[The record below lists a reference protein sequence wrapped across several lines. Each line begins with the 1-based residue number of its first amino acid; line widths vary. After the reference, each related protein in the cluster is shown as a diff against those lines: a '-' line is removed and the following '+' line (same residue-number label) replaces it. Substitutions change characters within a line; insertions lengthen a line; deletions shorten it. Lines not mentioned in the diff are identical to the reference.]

1 MNIFNLN
8 MLFLIL
14 GFMSTSLIKFFWR
27 KRFIP
32 HTVIYLILGLICG
45 LVNKYFN
52 LGDLSN
58 DIDFWANINSHD
70 LLLYFVPPLIFHS
83 AFSIKYND
91 FLRYKYHIAIL
102 TVFPLLLSIFLLGSI
117 IFGLVSFIDNNY
129 IKSLIIGVILSATDP
144 VTIVTILEK
153 LNISS
158 FLHIL
163 LECESLL
170 NDGLSILVF
179 NILAS
184 MINNADTNNYVFLG
198 FSPILSILFAYF
210 SYYIFSFFIKRI
222 QNDSLLE
229 SSLFLTMPF
238 FIFYISELLHLS
250 GVFVLVIFGLNMAR
264 YGNLNIS
271 INTINVLEHFLSV
284 TRYLFNTIL
293 FFLLGVI
300 VTSRINFYKLNYSD
314 YLFALLSYV
323 LSNLVRF
330 LAISIFYPLFRKL
343 NKNISFK
350 DIGILSLSGM
360 KGEITVVLSL
370 STQSL
375 LEDDYNKILLML
387 LTNVVLSI
395 IFNSIFLEIYLQKF
409 YKKKE
414 RVTANQ
420 QLIKRTISK
429 VTEKSKL
436 YFDKLKDEERFLN
449 NANWNLISEKIGIS
463 DETTQENQLIN
474 MNQLFIN
481 IMQKKNKFLY
491 IKGII
496 NNKTYSSIEKILD
509 FDNDNV
515 HFHEKIMSKIDAKI
529 DEKVYFNCYK
539 KTLRID
545 QYLLIIS
552 FLLLIDLSYKK
563 LHNFVNN
570 QILELNITYKY
581 NTLKNKLINILIFFE
596 ENYKDLTAEIE
607 NNHAIKMIIINQ
619 ISNLKEIY
627 KDGEINKSIYQ
638 EILSKIMYKYK
649 NIT

>member
-1 MNIFNLN
+1 

-14 GFMSTSLIKFFWR
+14 GFMSTSLVKFFWK

-83 AFSIKYND
+83 AFSIKYNE

-102 TVFPLLLSIFLLGSI
+102 TIFPLLLSIFLLGSI
-117 IFGLVSFIDNNY
+117 IFGLITFIDNSF

-179 NILAS
+179 NILVN
-184 MINNADTNNYVFLG
+184 MLNGADTNNYIFLV

-229 SSLFLTMPF
+229 SSLFLTIPF

-271 INTINVLEHFLSV
+271 INTINVLEHFLGVS
-284 TRYLFNTIL
+284 RYLFNTIL

-375 LEDDYNKILLML
+375 LKDDYNKILLML

-395 IFNSIFLEIYLQKF
+395 IFNSLFLEIYLQNF
-409 YKKKE
+409 YKKNE

-420 QLIKRTISK
+420 QLIKRTINK

-436 YFDKLKDEERFLN
+436 YFEKLKEEERFLN
-449 NANWNLISEKIGIS
+449 NANWNLISEKIGINN
-463 DETTQENQLIN
+463 ETNEDNELIN
-474 MNQLFIN
+474 MNLLFVN

-509 FDNDNV
+509 FENDSIN
-515 HFHEKIMSKIDAKI
+515 FNEIIMTKIDKKI
-529 DEKVYFNCYK
+529 DETAYFKCYK
-539 KTLRID
+539 KKLKVE

-563 LHNFVNN
+563 LHNFVDN

-581 NTLKNKLINILIFFE
+581 NSLKNYFIENLRFFE
-596 ENYKDLTAEIE
+596 DSYKDLTSEIE

>member
-1 MNIFNLN
+1 
-8 MLFLIL
+8 
-14 GFMSTSLIKFFWR
+14 MSTSLVKFFWR

-83 AFSIKYND
+83 AFSIKYNE

-102 TVFPLLLSIFLLGSI
+102 TIFPLLLSIFLLGSI
-117 IFGLVSFIDNNY
+117 IFGLITFIDNSF

-179 NILAS
+179 NILVN
-184 MINNADTNNYVFLG
+184 MLNGADTNNYIFLG

-229 SSLFLTMPF
+229 SSLFLTIPF

-271 INTINVLEHFLSV
+271 INTINVLEHFLGVS
-284 TRYLFNTIL
+284 RYLFNTIL

-375 LEDDYNKILLML
+375 LKDDYNKILLML

-395 IFNSIFLEIYLQKF
+395 IFNSLFLEIYLQKF
-409 YKKKE
+409 YKKNE

-420 QLIKRTISK
+420 QLIKRTINK

-436 YFDKLKDEERFLN
+436 YFEKLKEEKRFLN
-449 NANWNLISEKIGIS
+449 NANWNLISEKIGINN
-463 DETTQENQLIN
+463 ETNEDNELIN
-474 MNQLFIN
+474 MNLLFVN

-509 FDNDNV
+509 FENDSIN
-515 HFHEKIMSKIDAKI
+515 FNEIIMTKIDKKI
-529 DEKVYFNCYK
+529 DETAYFKCYK
-539 KTLRID
+539 KKLKVE

-563 LHNFVNN
+563 LHNFVDN

-581 NTLKNKLINILIFFE
+581 NSLKNYFIENLRFFE
-596 ENYKDLTAEIE
+596 DSYKDLTSEIE

>member
-1 MNIFNLN
+1 
-8 MLFLIL
+8 
-14 GFMSTSLIKFFWR
+14 MSTSLVKFFWK

-83 AFSIKYND
+83 AFSIKYNE

-102 TVFPLLLSIFLLGSI
+102 TIFPLLLSIFLLGSI
-117 IFGLVSFIDNNY
+117 IFGLITFIDNSF

-179 NILAS
+179 NILVN
-184 MINNADTNNYVFLG
+184 MLNGADTNNYIFLG

-229 SSLFLTMPF
+229 SSLFLTIPF

-271 INTINVLEHFLSV
+271 INTINVLEHFLGVS
-284 TRYLFNTIL
+284 RYLFNTIL

-375 LEDDYNKILLML
+375 LKDDYNKILLML

-395 IFNSIFLEIYLQKF
+395 IFNSLFLEIYLQNF
-409 YKKKE
+409 YKKNE

-420 QLIKRTISK
+420 QLIKRTINK

-436 YFDKLKDEERFLN
+436 YFEKLKEKERFLN
-449 NANWNLISEKIGIS
+449 NANWNLISEKIGINN
-463 DETTQENQLIN
+463 ETNEDNELIN
-474 MNQLFIN
+474 MNLLFVN

-509 FDNDNV
+509 FENDSIN
-515 HFHEKIMSKIDAKI
+515 FNEIIMTKIDKKI
-529 DEKVYFNCYK
+529 DETAYFKCYK
-539 KTLRID
+539 KKLKVE

-563 LHNFVNN
+563 LHNFVDN

-581 NTLKNKLINILIFFE
+581 NSLKNYFIENLRFFE
-596 ENYKDLTAEIE
+596 DSYKDLTSEIE

>member
-14 GFMSTSLIKFFWR
+14 GFMSTSLVKFFWR

-83 AFSIKYND
+83 AFSIKYNE

-102 TVFPLLLSIFLLGSI
+102 TIFPLLLSIFLLGSI
-117 IFGLVSFIDNNY
+117 IFGLITFIDNSF

-179 NILAS
+179 NILVN
-184 MINNADTNNYVFLG
+184 MLNGADTNNYIFLG

-229 SSLFLTMPF
+229 SSLFLTIPF

-271 INTINVLEHFLSV
+271 INTINVLEHFLGVS
-284 TRYLFNTIL
+284 RYLFNTIL

-375 LEDDYNKILLML
+375 LKDDYNKILLML

-395 IFNSIFLEIYLQKF
+395 IFNSLFLEIYLQNF
-409 YKKKE
+409 YKKNE

-420 QLIKRTISK
+420 QLIKRTINK

-436 YFDKLKDEERFLN
+436 YFEKLKEKERFLN
-449 NANWNLISEKIGIS
+449 NANWNLISEKIGINN
-463 DETTQENQLIN
+463 ETNEDNELIN
-474 MNQLFIN
+474 MNLLFVN

-509 FDNDNV
+509 FENDSIN
-515 HFHEKIMSKIDAKI
+515 FNEIIMTKIDKKI
-529 DEKVYFNCYK
+529 DETAYFKCYK
-539 KTLRID
+539 KKLKVE

-563 LHNFVNN
+563 LHNFVDN

-581 NTLKNKLINILIFFE
+581 NSLKNYFIENLRFFE
-596 ENYKDLTAEIE
+596 DSYKDLTSEIE